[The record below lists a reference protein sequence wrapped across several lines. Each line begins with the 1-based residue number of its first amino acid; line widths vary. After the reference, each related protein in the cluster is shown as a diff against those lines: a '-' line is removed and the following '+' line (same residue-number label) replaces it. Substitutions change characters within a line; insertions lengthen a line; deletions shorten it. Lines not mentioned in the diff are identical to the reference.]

1 MKNSESYAKNIMF
14 YIYPQI
20 DLEDVEDS
28 KKIYFSDK
36 IKLTNKNYELIEGDV
51 KLTISEYLE
60 KNPGFRI
67 SYLYLDLDIEEPTL
81 ISLNFLYDR
90 VVRGGI
96 IVLDEYACHKWTE
109 SKAVDKFL
117 ESHKDLQLKTLTW
130 SRTPTAYFI
139 KN

>member
-1 MKNSESYAKNIMF
+1 
-14 YIYPQI
+14 
-20 DLEDVEDS
+20 
-28 KKIYFSDK
+28 
-36 IKLTNKNYELIEGDV
+36 
-51 KLTISEYLE
+51 
-60 KNPGFRI
+60 
-67 SYLYLDLDIEEPTL
+67 LDLDIEEPTL

>member
-36 IKLTNKNYELIEGDV
+36 IKLTN
-51 KLTISEYLE
+51 
-60 KNPGFRI
+60 
-67 SYLYLDLDIEEPTL
+67 L